1 MTGLWLLRFSPHF
14 IAGPLGLVKKLG
26 WGPATAPVQSPA
38 AAVESEPK
46 SGDEQATTISAPNQD
61 RSPIPVESRHIP
73 RSLYPPAIVG
83 LAMIAREEIGFLI
96 ASVAEAHGIFSPH
109 SAHSSGPSI
118 GSSELYLIVVWAAVL
133 CTMLGPVAMGLC
145 VRRVKALEKG
155 GAGTRVLGA
164 WGIKQ
169 E

>member
-1 MTGLWLLRFSPHF
+1 M
-14 IAGPLGLVKKLG
+14 KKLG

-61 RSPIPVESRHIP
+61 RSPIPVESRRVP
-73 RSLYPPAIVG
+73 RSLYPPVIVG
-83 LAMIAREEIGFLI
+83 LAMIARGEIGFLI

-109 SAHSSGPSI
+109 PAHSSGPSI

-155 GAGTRVLGA
+155 GFGTGVLGA
-164 WGIKQ
+164 WGVEQ